1 MAGGEPIGT
10 GRSLGV
16 GPGAPIAGGSR
27 GGYSLD
33 IFAHDGNGRPV
44 VIENQLGTTDHPHLG
59 QLLTYTAGFDAN
71 VIVWIAKEF
80 TDEHREA
87 LDLLNHRTDED
98 TEFFGVEIRD
108 WMVERLLTF
117 RRVSGPWLAEL

>member
-1 MAGGEPIGT
+1 M
-10 GRSLGV
+10 
-16 GPGAPIAGGSR
+16 
-27 GGYSLD
+27 
-33 IFAHDGNGRPV
+33 

-59 QLLTYTAGFDAN
+59 QLLTYAAGFDAN

-108 WMVERLLTF
+108 WMVKRLLTF
-117 RRVSGPWLAEL
+117 RRVFGPWLAEL